1 MNNNKEIIRKII
13 HIVFGIAILSGF
25 YFLEWGIFIRL
36 LFILSLVVV
45 LLTLLHL
52 KFRIKAIEYFTK
64 EEEKKFPLKGLL
76 FFVAGSV
83 LVMYIFTKN
92 IALASITIL
101 TFGDSV
107 SCLAS
112 YFGSRYKLNP
122 FRRYKSLFGSI
133 CGFVVA
139 FLFCLI
145 FIDPLSALVGSFFG
159 MLAESLTIKLGES
172 DADDNLIMPLVAAI
186 AMYLLSRII

>member
-1 MNNNKEIIRKII
+1 MKNHKEIIRKIF
-13 HIVFGIAILSGF
+13 HIVFGIAIILGF
-25 YFLEWGIFIRL
+25 QFLEWGIFIRL
-36 LFILSLVVV
+36 LFILSLAVVF
-45 LLTLLHL
+45 LTLLHL
-52 KFRIKAIEYFTK
+52 KYKIKIIEYFSR
-64 EEEKKFPLKGLL
+64 EEERKFPLKGLL
-76 FFVAGSV
+76 FFIVGCA
-83 LVMYIFTKN
+83 LVMYIFSKD
-92 IALASITIL
+92 IALASISVL

-122 FRRYKSLFGSI
+122 FRRYKSVFGTI

-139 FLFCLI
+139 FIFTLP

-172 DADDNLIMPLVAAI
+172 DADDNLIMPLVAAV
-186 AMYLLSRII
+186 AMYLLAKII

>member
-1 MNNNKEIIRKII
+1 MNNTKEIIRKII
-13 HIVFGIAILSGF
+13 HIVFGIVLIAGF

-52 KFRIKAIEYFTK
+52 KFKIKAIEFFSK

-76 FFVAGSV
+76 FFIVGSV
-83 LVMYIFTKN
+83 LVMYLFDKN
-92 IALASITIL
+92 IALASIVIL

-112 YFGSRYKLNP
+112 YFGSRYNQNP
-122 FRRYKSLFGSI
+122 FRKYKSLLGSL
-133 CGFVVA
+133 CGFVVS
-139 FLFCLI
+139 FFFCLI

-159 MLAESLTIKLGES
+159 ILAESLTIKLGET
-172 DADDNLIMPLVAAI
+172 DADDNLIMPLVAGA
-186 AMYLLSRII
+186 AMYLLSKII